1 VIVQAD
7 ATYRMN
13 LTDMMRL
20 NLRNNAGSMVPLSE
34 VVRADWQQ
42 TPLQLVRYNGYP
54 ALRLS
59 GMAASGVSSG
69 DAMAEM
75 ERLAA
80 QLPPGFAIEWTGLSY
95 QEQQSGAQ
103 APMLL
108 ALSMLAVFLVLAAMY
123 DSFAVPLAV
132 MLVVPLGL
140 IGAVAAVSMRGMA
153 NDVFFKVGMI
163 TIIGLSAKNA
173 ILIVEFARQ
182 YQAAGMG
189 LVESAM
195 AAARVRL
202 RPIVMTS
209 LAFTLGVMP
218 LMLSSG
224 ASAETQAAIG
234 TGVFGG
240 MISGTVLAV
249 FFVPVFFVMAMG
261 LSARLGFGGLRKKK
275 KQEQADA

>member
-1 VIVQAD
+1 MGSAYVGDFPNAGRMQQVIVQAD

-13 LTDMMRL
+13 LPDMMRL

-59 GMAASGVSSG
+59 GMAAPGVSSG

-75 ERLAA
+75 ERFAA

-132 MLVVPLGL
+132 MMVVPLGL

-153 NDVFFKVGMI
+153 NDVFFKVGLI

-173 ILIVEFARQ
+173 ILIVEFARH
-182 YQAAGMG
+182 YRFAGMG

-195 AAARVRL
+195 AAARCVC
-202 RPIVMTS
+202 
-209 LAFTLGVMP
+209 
-218 LMLSSG
+218 
-224 ASAETQAAIG
+224 
-234 TGVFGG
+234 
-240 MISGTVLAV
+240 
-249 FFVPVFFVMAMG
+249 G
-261 LSARLGFGGLRKKK
+261 LS
-275 KQEQADA
+275 